1 MTCSDSLYPSL
12 GRYFKS
18 QTELAHAANKSRT
31 YIWECLNG
39 QRKFTRA
46 DKKAIS
52 ANIALKLMNSKTYDY
67 QELEDANRA
76 WKGEFDEVYRRKDE
90 SGQ

>member
-31 YIWECLNG
+31 YVWECLSG

-46 DKKAIS
+46 DKKAIAS
-52 ANIALKLMNSKTYDY
+52 SIVVR
-67 QELEDANRA
+67 ELDKPIIDEKELSDAMRA
-76 WKGEFDEVYRRKDE
+76 YKGKFDEIYKRKDE
-90 SGQ
+90 

>member
-12 GRYFKS
+12 GRYFKT
-18 QTELAHAANKSRT
+18 QTELAHAANRSRD
-31 YIWECLNG
+31 YVWKCLTG

-52 ANIALKLMNSKTYDY
+52 ANIAMKIMNAKVINYD
-67 QELEDANRA
+67 ELAIANDA
-76 WKGEFDEVYRRKDE
+76 WKNGKFDEIYRRKTA
-90 SGQ
+90 

>member
-12 GRYFKS
+12 GRYFKT
-18 QTELAHAANKSRT
+18 QTELAHAANRSRD
-31 YIWECLNG
+31 YVWKCLTG

-52 ANIALKLMNSKTYDY
+52 ANIAMKIMNAKVINYDD
-67 QELEDANRA
+67 LANANDA
-76 WKGEFDEVYRRKDE
+76 WKNGKFDEIYRRKTA
-90 SGQ
+90 

>member
-52 ANIALKLMNSKTYDY
+52 ANIIAKELAKPVIDERELSDGLK
-67 QELEDANRA
+67 A
-76 WKGEFDEVYRRKDE
+76 WKGNFDEIYKRKD
-90 SGQ
+90 G

>member
-52 ANIALKLMNSKTYDY
+52 ANIVVR
-67 QELEDANRA
+67 ELDKPIIDEKELSDAMRA
-76 WKGEFDEVYRRKDE
+76 YKGKFDEIYKRKDE
-90 SGQ
+90 

>member
-52 ANIALKLMNSKTYDY
+52 ASIVVR
-67 QELEDANRA
+67 ELDKPIIDEKELSDAMRA
-76 WKGEFDEVYRRKDE
+76 YKGKFDEIYKRKDE
-90 SGQ
+90 